1 MNNLKNILI
10 IKRKN
15 IKKQKLE
22 TNILKI
28 IITFQKY

>member
-22 TNILKI
+22 TNILKVNKKN
-28 IITFQKY
+28 TKS